1 MGNIQLPYAKA
12 PFSKR
17 KHYLYPIEYSI
28 SYTIAGSRKVL
39 IYESKAIYTISY
51 SKRMLMSK
59 SL

>member
-17 KHYLYPIEYSI
+17 EHYLYPIEYSI

-39 IYESKAIYTISY
+39 LYESKAILSPIPSVC
-51 SKRMLMSK
+51 
-59 SL
+59 